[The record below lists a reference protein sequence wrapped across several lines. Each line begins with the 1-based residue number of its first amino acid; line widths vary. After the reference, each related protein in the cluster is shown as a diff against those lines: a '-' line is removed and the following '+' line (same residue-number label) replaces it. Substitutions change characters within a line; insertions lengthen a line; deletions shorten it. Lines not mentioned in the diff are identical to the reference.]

1 MERPKAIHLKK
12 ILGLTPDCDGDWYHY
27 KYRNQWADYQ
37 ETEKFY
43 KQFPPE
49 VGQTVVVL
57 RTFYQEMLKPHVLDI
72 EVIHERGGII
82 VNHNHQ
88 DYAGTLFLR
97 NGQNWKAKRSQTWL
111 VPAELYKDIP
121 KKKKERWEAYDH
133 SMFLGKNTVKELN
146 INEMIY
152 MMGSQD
158 RFKETIDKLMED
170 GKNYPEAKKLLSL
183 QLQSEQRGL
192 DRGFIRGYTR
202 AQNRFGKRLY

>member
-1 MERPKAIHLKK
+1 MERPKAIHLHK
-12 ILGLTPDCDGDWYHY
+12 IPGLMPDCDEGMYHY

-43 KQFPPE
+43 EQFPPE

-57 RTFYQEMLKPHVLDI
+57 STFGQQMLKPHVLEI

-88 DYAGTLFLR
+88 MYAGTLFLR

-121 KKKKERWEAYDH
+121 KRKESRWEAYNHSEMIAEELDTNDLINMMGGQERFKDAIDH
-133 SMFLGKNTVKELN
+133 SMKQGRT
-146 INEMIY
+146 Y
-152 MMGSQD
+152 S
-158 RFKETIDKLMED
+158 
-170 GKNYPEAKKLLSL
+170 EAKKLLAL
-183 QLQSEQRGL
+183 ELASEKEMMS
-192 DRGFIRGYTR
+192 RGFIRGATR

>member
-1 MERPKAIHLKK
+1 MKRPKAIHLHK
-12 ILGLTPDCDGDWYHY
+12 IPGLMPDCDEDWYHY
-27 KYRNQWADYQ
+27 KYRNQWADYR
-37 ETEKFY
+37 ETEQFY

-57 RTFYQEMLKPHVLDI
+57 RTFYQEMLKPHVLEI
-72 EVIHERGGII
+72 EVIHEKGGII

-121 KKKKERWEAYDH
+121 KKKETRWESYDH
-133 SMFLGKNTVKELN
+133 SAFLNKDTVRELN
-146 INEMIY
+146 INEMID

-158 RFKETIDKLMED
+158 RFKESIDQIMED
-170 GKNYPEAKKLLSL
+170 GKTYLEAKKLLSM
-183 QLQSEQRGL
+183 QLQSEQNML
-192 DRGFIRGYTR
+192 DRGFIRAATR
-202 AQNRFGKRLY
+202 AQNRFGRRLY